1 MPVRT
6 TVFALVPD
14 EDGVH
19 ETAAVTSVSG
29 RSGRPG
35 NFPAARPNI
44 SLKLTPYVRQ
54 MRLWFEVRPVAGA
67 RSGLAKIG
75 APSKQNIYRLC
86 ERDLRGTAV
95 FPEYVYGRG

>member
-1 MPVRT
+1 M
-6 TVFALVPD
+6 
-14 EDGVH
+14 
-19 ETAAVTSVSG
+19 
-29 RSGRPG
+29 
-35 NFPAARPNI
+35 
-44 SLKLTPYVRQ
+44 RQ